1 MFELQPTDN
10 QIYKK
15 NRDRYCSSVM
25 SGPCNVE
32 YSSKSNQMITFKSH
46 IDVLVEPINHE
57 VQRIHLPYHCKVIWK
72 YELQEE
78 LYLMFMY
85 DCNHDI
91 DTKH

>member
-1 MFELQPTDN
+1 
-10 QIYKK
+10 
-15 NRDRYCSSVM
+15 M

-32 YSSKSNQMITFKSH
+32 YSSKSNQMITLKSH

-57 VQRIHLPYHCKVIWK
+57 VQRMHLPYYCKVIWK

-85 DCNHDI
+85 DFNHDI